1 MKIQLDSLSDDVRI
15 EILPLMD
22 VIFCILTF
30 FILGAVGLT
39 RQQAINLD
47 LPKASTGEAQMRE
60 MLIVSVDHF
69 GQTYVE
75 QQPVTRQ
82 QLSRIL
88 RSYNQQKPQ
97 GLMVLY
103 ASKMASYNDVVQ
115 VLDLLRDVGG
125 NRVALATLPGSGEGG
140 NTPNSFENFNP
151 SDPNVSPYPDVPS
164 VNPGQL
170 SPPGLPQDGGSV
182 PSSPSGDA
190 GNSP

>member
-1 MKIQLDSLSDDVRI
+1 
-15 EILPLMD
+15 
-22 VIFCILTF
+22 
-30 FILGAVGLT
+30 
-39 RQQAINLD
+39 
-47 LPKASTGEAQMRE
+47 
-60 MLIVSVDHF
+60 
-69 GQTYVE
+69 
-75 QQPVTRQ
+75 
-82 QLSRIL
+82 
-88 RSYNQQKPQ
+88 
-97 GLMVLY
+97 MVLY